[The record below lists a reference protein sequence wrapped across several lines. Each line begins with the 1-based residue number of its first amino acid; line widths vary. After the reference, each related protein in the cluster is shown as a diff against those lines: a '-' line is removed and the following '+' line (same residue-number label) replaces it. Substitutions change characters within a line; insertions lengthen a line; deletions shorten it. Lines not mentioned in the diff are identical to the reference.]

1 MLKFAISSRPP
12 VAGWAWIDE
21 RYINDS
27 SWIEPFA
34 HPSLE
39 HFAATDTESIYFC
52 VRERSR
58 QKNSFYPSHS
68 GVELLESNTY
78 RMSLGA
84 TRGWPLDFTLVEINR
99 AGAQV
104 STGAWGSAPI
114 YLSDI
119 DGTLYG
125 SWFLPDLTQRRGV
138 DGLVDRE
145 VCRFLTLRHRYGFET
160 VFSGV
165 YRLTERA
172 QAKLTSTGLSIT
184 YPTAALHAR
193 PRALRPGAAVLDYYE
208 GLLAQAVQAREY
220 DPEQIVVELSGG
232 LDSANVAMTV
242 ASLYPRRCTS
252 YALMLD
258 GPAGQQQASRRQV
271 LVRRCGFRDL
281 RVAAIEHPPLHPDG
295 RRSRG
300 LPISPYDEPYSEAFE
315 SLLAAARRAGVRVAM
330 TGIGGDELVAPYATE
345 QEIHPAVAEARR
357 PVPAWLGPRAKHAF
371 MEVDTGIAPGAVL
384 AESSLL
390 ASACRAPA
398 FLTAGIWPV
407 SPLCSPNLI
416 RFAESL
422 PFEWRRDKFL
432 HRERLA
438 SLDLAP
444 EWITPPLKENFSHVM
459 EYGLRQYDLK
469 VLERLLPESILADY
483 SFIDIRKLANACRRA
498 ARGDE
503 SVNAFLY
510 AALHL
515 ELSVRSACQSCDRHE
530 S

>member
-1 MLKFAISSRPP
+1 M
-12 VAGWAWIDE
+12 
-21 RYINDS
+21 
-27 SWIEPFA
+27 
-34 HPSLE
+34 E
-39 HFAATDTESIYFC
+39 HFAATDAESIYFC
-52 VRERSR
+52 VRERNPR
-58 QKNSFYPSHS
+58 KNSVFPSP
-68 GVELLESNTY
+68 GDVELLESSMY
-78 RMSLGA
+78 RISLDA
-84 TRGWPLDFTLVEINR
+84 MREWPLDFTLVEINR

-104 STGAWGSAPI
+104 STGAWGSAPV

-125 SWFLPDLTQRRGV
+125 SWLLPDLAQRRGV

-145 VCRFLTLRHRYGFET
+145 VCRFLALRHRYGCET

-165 YRLTERA
+165 YRPTERA

-193 PRALRPGAAVLDYYE
+193 PRTLRSGAAVLDYYE

-220 DPEQIVVELSGG
+220 TPEQIVVELSGG

-242 ASLYPRRCTS
+242 ASLYPSRCSS

-258 GPAGQQQASRRQV
+258 GPAGQQQTNRRQV
-271 LVRRCGFRDL
+271 LVHRCGFRDL
-281 RVAAIEHPPLHPDG
+281 RVAAIEHPPFHPDG
-295 RRSRG
+295 RRTRG
-300 LPISPYDEPYSEAFE
+300 LPVSPYDEPYSEAFE
-315 SLLAAARRAGVRVAM
+315 SLLAVAQRAGARVAM
-330 TGIGGDELVAPYATE
+330 TGIGGDELVAPYAAE
-345 QEIHPAVAEARR
+345 QEIPPAVAEARR
-357 PVPAWLGPRAKHAF
+357 PVPAWLGPRAKQAF
-371 MEVDTGIAPGAVL
+371 VEVDTGTAPGAVL

-398 FLTAGIWPV
+398 FLAAEIWPV

-438 SLDLAP
+438 RLGLAP
-444 EWITPPLKENFSHVM
+444 EWIAPPLKENFSHVM
-459 EYGLRQYDLK
+459 EYGLRRYGLK
-469 VLERLLPESILADY
+469 ILERLLRESILADY
-483 SFIDIRKLANACRRA
+483 GFIDIHKLADAYRHMAC
-498 ARGDE
+498 GDK
-503 SVNAFLY
+503 SKNAFFY

-515 ELSVRSACQSCDRHE
+515 ESSVRSAC
-530 S
+530 